1 MELRLRE
8 ELDPP
13 VPDLTENA
21 LLDAETDVAI
31 MRFALQFW
39 KVVTATE
46 MCYILSSLPPSLPSF
61 ISSYLF
67 YSSFLPTF
75 IPSSLS
81 SFFAR
86 SLALSLFLSDRRTD
100 SFVVSLILLHYLPFS
115 FYDLGS

>member
-46 MCYILSSLPPSLPSF
+46 MCYILSSLPPF
-61 ISSYLF
+61 IQ
-67 YSSFLPTF
+67 
-75 IPSSLS
+75 
-81 SFFAR
+81 FF
-86 SLALSLFLSDRRTD
+86 
-100 SFVVSLILLHYLPFS
+100 
-115 FYDLGS
+115 